1 MRQGFLATLALAAA
15 VLMAPHAWA
24 AALDGALLTT
34 CSGFSD
40 SGGMTECPVD
50 LVKGQD
56 YDFHARGDQGGSAIL
71 ELVNPVG
78 QVTISIWSPD
88 DSNVSSEFRAAYT
101 GTFRI
106 RVRPDCEGCEYDQTV
121 DLFTDCRADA
131 KTLCRLPLGGTA
143 TVVQ

>member
-15 VLMAPHAWA
+15 VLMAPHAARA
-24 AALDGALLTT
+24 AALDGELKVT
-34 CSGFSD
+34 CQGYD
-40 SGGMTECPVD
+40 VTGRAPTECPVD

-56 YDFHARGDQGGSAIL
+56 YDFHARGDQEGSAIL

-78 QVTISIWSPD
+78 QVTISVGSPD

-106 RVRPDCEGCEYDQTV
+106 RVRPVCEGCEYNQTV
-121 DLFTDCRADA
+121 
-131 KTLCRLPLGGTA
+131 
-143 TVVQ
+143 